1 MYKVFI
7 YDKPVFIHKK
17 QEKSRSY
24 EQLKSASDVDEIIHL
39 LEQEDVVGI
48 EITNK
53 NPLQEWNSFKKHFKI
68 ILAAGGVVFNNKKE
82 LLVIHRIGK
91 WDLPKGKLE
100 KGEEISSCAIREVE
114 EECGVGDLKIIKEL
128 TSTFHCYKTRKG
140 IWVLKRTYWFEMKTS
155 YSDKLIPQL
164 EEGIDAVEWAASE
177 RVSEIKKNTY
187 NSINEVMDLIPF
199 KKGK

>member
-17 QEKSRSY
+17 QENSRSY
-24 EQLKSASDVDEIIHL
+24 EQLKSASDVDEILRL
-39 LEQEDVVGI
+39 LEREDVVGV
-48 EITNK
+48 EVTNK
-53 NPLQEWNSFKKHFKI
+53 NPLQEWNSFKKNFKI
-68 ILAAGGVVFNNKKE
+68 ILAAGGVGFNTEKE

-100 KGEEISSCAIREVE
+100 EGESISACAIREVE
-114 EECGVGDLKIIKEL
+114 EECGVGDLEIIKEL

-140 IWVLKRTYWFEMKTS
+140 TWVLKRTYWYEMKTS
-155 YSDKLIPQL
+155 YLDRLIPQL
-164 EEGIDAVEWAASE
+164 EEGIDAVEWADFE

-187 NSINEVMDLIPF
+187 NSIKEVINLINP
-199 KKGK
+199 KKR

>member
-7 YDKPVFIHKK
+7 YDKPVFIHKTQK
-17 QEKSRSY
+17 KSRSY
-24 EQLKSASDVDEIIHL
+24 EQLKSASDVYKIIQL
-39 LEQEDVVGI
+39 LEREDVMGV
-48 EITNK
+48 EVMND

-68 ILAAGGVVFNNKKE
+68 IRAAGGVVFNTERE

-100 KGEEISSCAIREVE
+100 EGESISACAIREVE
-114 EECGVGDLKIIKEL
+114 EECGVGDLEIIKEL

-140 IWVLKRTYWFEMKTS
+140 TWVLKRTYWYEMKTS
-155 YSDKLIPQL
+155 YLDRLIPQL
-164 EEGIDAVEWAASE
+164 EEGIDAVEWADFE

-187 NSINEVMDLIPF
+187 NSIKEVINLINP
-199 KKGK
+199 KKR

>member
-17 QEKSRSY
+17 QENSRSY
-24 EQLKSASDVDEIIHL
+24 EQLKSASDVDEILRL
-39 LEQEDVVGI
+39 LEREDVVGV
-48 EITNK
+48 EVTNK
-53 NPLQEWNSFKKHFKI
+53 NPLQEWNSFKKNFKI
-68 ILAAGGVVFNNKKE
+68 ILAAGGVVFNTEKE

-100 KGEEISSCAIREVE
+100 EGESISACAIREVE
-114 EECGVGDLKIIKEL
+114 EECGVGDLEIIKEL

-140 IWVLKRTYWFEMKTS
+140 TWVLKRTYWYEMKTS
-155 YSDKLIPQL
+155 YLDRLIPQL
-164 EEGIDAVEWAASE
+164 EEGIDAVEWADFE

-187 NSINEVMDLIPF
+187 NSIKEVINLINP
-199 KKGK
+199 KKR